1 MSFDLRLAAC
11 VSDAGEDAA
20 PVVVADVPA
29 DVAVV
34 LEALDETGEGALG
47 EVDLLG
53 KLLDAAMAL
62 GGLAQPAQDLVLGEG
77 EAVLS
82 LEAMFEGLADAGML
96 GLELIP
102 SI

>member
-20 PVVVADVPA
+20 AVVVADVA
-29 DVAVV
+29 TDETVI
-34 LEALDETGEGALG
+34 LEALNKPGEGALG

-82 LEAMFEGLADAGML
+82 LEAMFKSFANASVL